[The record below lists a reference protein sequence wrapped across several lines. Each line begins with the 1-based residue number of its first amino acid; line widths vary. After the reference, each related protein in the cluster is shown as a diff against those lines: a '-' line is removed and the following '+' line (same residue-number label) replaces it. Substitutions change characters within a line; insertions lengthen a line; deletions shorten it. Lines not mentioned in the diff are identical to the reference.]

1 MRNNYVKLFK
11 FGPVVQEK
19 MSFKAV
25 SYLSLWWP
33 LLQWSGTICAISEEG
48 IMQEEQFCEIIL
60 NLGQWFRRCHLK
72 NSYLELWRPLC
83 LLERNTLCTFGRGQN
98 GKPSCE
104 VI

>member
-1 MRNNYVKLFK
+1 MRNNFVKLFK
-11 FGPVVQEK
+11 FGPAVQEK

-33 LLQWSGTICAISEEG
+33 LLQWSGTICAILEEG

-72 NSYLELWRPLC
+72 KKLSGDLVALVFVGEEHFMHFWWRA
-83 LLERNTLCTFGRGQN
+83 
-98 GKPSCE
+98 
-104 VI
+104 